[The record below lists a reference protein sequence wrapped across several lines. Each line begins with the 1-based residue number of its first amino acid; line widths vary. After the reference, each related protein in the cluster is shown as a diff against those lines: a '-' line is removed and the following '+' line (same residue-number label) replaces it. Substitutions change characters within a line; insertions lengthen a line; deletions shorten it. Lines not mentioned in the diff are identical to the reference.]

1 MATKK
6 EKDQMSNINRELLKE
21 VGNRSNGRL
30 KEIAIDILT
39 QISDEFASEDRIK
52 ENVRRKVDVAV
63 RSEEIK

>member
-1 MATKK
+1 
-6 EKDQMSNINRELLKE
+6 MSNINRELLKE